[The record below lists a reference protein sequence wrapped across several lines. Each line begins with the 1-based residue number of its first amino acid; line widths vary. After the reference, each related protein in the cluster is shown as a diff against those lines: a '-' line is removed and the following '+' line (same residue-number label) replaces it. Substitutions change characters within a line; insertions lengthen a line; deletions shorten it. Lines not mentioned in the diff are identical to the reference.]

1 MKRILFIGMLGLSA
15 LTSGYAQ
22 QGEGVHKGRIVR
34 EPLVHDPV
42 MAKEGDTYYHISA
55 NFGVLPSVW
64 YNDEPSN
71 LRRNLGTVFLT
82 EKEAEMEICREV
94 CETIM
99 MKYGRRTFKHEKSNF
114 LINYNSLN
122 KMIFADSYS
131 FTPFQGS
138 IYFDT
143 KELAQKAID
152 EIGEERLKKYVFRV
166 EE

>member
-1 MKRILFIGMLGLSA
+1 MIKLNEIQA
-15 LTSGYAQ
+15 KY
-22 QGEGVHKGRIVR
+22 GEY
-34 EPLVHDPV
+34 LVDEDKLKKLLVKPKPKTIWDL
-42 MAKEGDTYYHISA
+42 KEGDTYYHISA
-55 NFGVLPSVW
+55 NFGVLPTVW

-131 FTPFQGS
+131 VTPFQGS